1 MKLYYTPGACSLAS
15 DIVLRE
21 AGFEFEAERVDLAT
35 HRTENGADF
44 YTVNPKGYVPALEL
58 EDGQVLTEGGAILQY
73 LADLKPEAALAPP
86 VGTLERARMQEQ
98 LIFVASELHKAYAP
112 LFSPGASKEAKAT
125 AREEVARR
133 LDHVERQLGDGRP
146 YLVGEQLTVADFY
159 LFVVAGWAKDM
170 GIDLEERPKLAAFLD
185 RISSRPAVRAALEA
199 EGLVKGSP
207 QAI

>member
-1 MKLYYTPGACSLAS
+1 MKLYYAPGACSLAS

-44 YTVNPKGYVPALEL
+44 YAVNPKGYVPALEL
-58 EDGQVLTEGGAILQY
+58 DDGQVLTEGGAILQY
-73 LADLKPEAALAPP
+73 LADLKPESALAPP

-98 LIFVASELHKAYAP
+98 LIFVASELHKAYGP
-112 LFSPGASKEAKAT
+112 LFSSGASEEAKAA
-125 AREEVARR
+125 ARKEVARR

-185 RISSRPAVRAALEA
+185 RIASRPAVQAALDA
-199 EGLVKGSP
+199 EGLVKGST
-207 QAI
+207 QAA